1 MKNTLRN
8 YILNFLIIIVLTV
21 GALWFALKDN
31 YEEVFQLICGMKWYW
46 LVLILA
52 WGFIY
57 SIVAGWVLSLFGKR
71 YKKDFTFRQGVEN
84 GLVGSFF
91 SGITPSATGG
101 QFAQAY
107 IFKKQ
112 GIKLSDAASLLWA
125 DFIVYQTTMM
135 AYVTVLFILR
145 YRHYMEIIGP
155 LFVMILVGFVINIGV
170 IGVLWTMALFPRM
183 YQKFSSLGVR
193 LLSNMH
199 IIKDKERT
207 LKAWSHQLHSFT
219 KEIQT
224 LKHEKML
231 IFKTVLINIFRM
243 TLLYSLPFVIA
254 QAIGVNLPYSALLDV
269 IALSSFV
276 SMANAFIPIPGAS
289 GGTEAVFVLLF
300 ATVLGG
306 ANASSIMILWRAST
320 YHLVMLI
327 GASVFLWCKHYYSK
341 KNASNQNLVED
352 EDGEEQEEFI

>member
-8 YILNFLIIIVLTV
+8 YILNLLIIIVLTV

-31 YEEVFQLICGMKWYW
+31 YEVVFQLIGGMKWYW
-46 LVLILA
+46 LILILA

-57 SIVAGWVLSLFGKR
+57 SIIAGWVLHLFGKR

-135 AYVTVLFILR
+135 LYVTILFILR
-145 YRHYMEIIGP
+145 YSHYMTLIGP
-155 LFVMILVGFVINIGV
+155 LFIMILVGYLINIGV
-170 IGVLWTMALFPRM
+170 ISVLWTMALFPKV
-183 YQKFSSLGVR
+183 YQRFSSGSVR
-193 LLSNMH
+193 FLAKIH
-199 IIKDKERT
+199 IVRDKDKT
-207 LKAWSHQLHSFT
+207 LHAWSLKLHSFT

-224 LKHEKML
+224 LKNDRKL
-231 IFKTVLINIFRM
+231 IIKTVFINVLRL

-254 QAIGVNLPYSALLDV
+254 LAFGIPLPWSSLLDV

-300 ATVLGG
+300 TAMVGS
-306 ANASSIMILWRAST
+306 AEASSIMILWRAST

-327 GASVFLWCKHYYSK
+327 GAGVFIWCKQHYSK
-341 KNASNQNLVED
+341 KAKFEQDVCE
-352 EDGEEQEEFI
+352 EETQEGES

>member
-8 YILNFLIIIVLTV
+8 YILNLLIIILLTV

-31 YEEVFQLICGMKWYW
+31 YEEVFRLICGMKWYW

-57 SIVAGWVLSLFGKR
+57 SVVAGWVLSLFGKR

-112 GIKLSDAASLLWA
+112 GVKLSDAASLLWA

-135 AYVTVLFILR
+135 AYVSVLFLLR

-155 LFVMILVGFVINIGV
+155 LFLMILIGFIINIGV

-183 YQKFSSLGVR
+183 YQKFSSLAVR
-193 LLSNMH
+193 FLSKLH
-199 IIKDKERT
+199 IVKDKEKT
-207 LKAWSHQLHSFT
+207 LSSWSHQLHSFT

-224 LKHEKML
+224 LKHEKAL
-231 IFKTVLINIFRM
+231 ICKTVLINIFRM

-254 QAIGVNLPYSALLDV
+254 RAIGVPLSISQLLDV

-300 ATVLGG
+300 ASVLGKT
-306 ANASSIMILWRAST
+306 NASSIMILWRAST

-327 GASVFLWCKHYYSK
+327 GAAVFIWCKHHYSK
-341 KNASNQNLVED
+341 QNSN
-352 EDGEEQEEFI
+352 EELEELEETD

>member
-1 MKNTLRN
+1 MKNTLRS
-8 YILNFLIIIVLTV
+8 YILNLLIIIILTV

-31 YEEVFQLICGMKWYW
+31 YVEVFALIGGMKWYW
-46 LVLILA
+46 LMIILA
-52 WGFIY
+52 WGMIY

-112 GIKLSDAASLLWA
+112 GVKLSDSASLLWA
-125 DFIVYQTTMM
+125 DFIVYQSTMM
-135 AYVTVLFILR
+135 VYVTLLFVLR
-145 YRHYMEIIGP
+145 YSHYMKLIGP
-155 LFVMILVGFVINIGV
+155 LFLMILVGYIINIGV
-170 IGVLWTMALFPRM
+170 IGVLWTMALFPRI
-183 YQKFSSLGVR
+183 YQKVSSFAVR
-193 LLSNMH
+193 LLSKIH
-199 IIKDKERT
+199 VVKDKEKT
-207 LKAWSHQLHSFT
+207 LVSWSHKLQTFT

-224 LKHEKML
+224 LKNDKKL
-231 IFKTVLINIFRM
+231 IISTVCINILRL

-254 QAIGVNLPYSALLDV
+254 RACGIPIPWSSLIDV

-300 ATVLGG
+300 TALMNS
-306 ANASSIMILWRAST
+306 AQASSIMILWRAST
-320 YHLVMLI
+320 YHLVMMI
-327 GASVFLWCKHYYSK
+327 GAVVFIWCKHHYSK
-341 KNASNQNLVED
+341 IGVQNTLED
-352 EDGEEQEEFI
+352 MQEEQEERML